1 MKMVLFSRYNI
12 CLLYQ
17 ASLKSEEKIEG
28 VLDLYNT
35 LRVLPKR
42 LEYDYQRR
50 VRKGQTIADTILS
63 KEKEVT
69 SLESRPLLPPITT
82 PTTQNRLPLSP
93 VMPSSPPV
101 LQEEVILE
109 GAEDVIPPQGSVAEG
124 VAREGRVEQFLYYL
138 QHEATS
144 ASEAVTQI
152 YNLTSFLLL
161 SLQDSGDDVSAANL
175 FFQRLGTSSPP
186 LLLST
191 LRNVTLLEEVR
202 RMCDVYKTTS
212 SSLLSSD
219 VPPRHLIVTS
229 LLALLRLIAF
239 VEGVREDVTG
249 MADVVQRWKSGGT
262 SSEVVQVVSEDER
275 RFLAAFLPRY
285 SQMTAMTSETVLSEA
300 WQQHFSCLLEV
311 STMAK
316 SEEVV
321 EEGDL
326 ALPLSERLTRRWQR
340 WCEMQSEE
348 VSENVLIG
356 FNPPTTP
363 STAEKEVVVVETT
376 AEVQEVAERRYY
388 LMLLSCLDVTFF
400 LAETLIKTLV
410 TLAGAKREVM
420 WERFAQTFD
429 IAPSDDVILALLRWL
444 NPLRRKLWLTSYRE
458 QEKSWQLLT
467 YFNRLSSPPS
477 SPPPTSTGNP

>member
-1 MKMVLFSRYNI
+1 M
-12 CLLYQ
+12 
-17 ASLKSEEKIEG
+17 
-28 VLDLYNT
+28 LDLYNT

-63 KEKEVT
+63 KEKVLT
-69 SLESRPLLPPITT
+69 SPEPRLLLPPVTT
-82 PTTQNRLPLSP
+82 PTTQNILPLSP
-93 VMPSSPPV
+93 VMPPSPPV
-101 LQEEVILE
+101 IQEEVTLE
-109 GAEDVIPPQGSVAEG
+109 GAEDVIPLQGNVGEG

-144 ASEAVTQI
+144 ASEAVNQI
-152 YNLTSFLLL
+152 YNLTSFVLL

-175 FFQRLGTSSPP
+175 FFQRLSTSSPP

-202 RMCDVYKTTS
+202 QGCDGFKTIS

-219 VPPRHLIVTS
+219 VPPRHLLVTS

-239 VEGVREDVTG
+239 VEGVREEVAG
-249 MADVVQRWKSGGT
+249 MADVVQRWRSGGT
-262 SSEVVQVVSEDER
+262 SSEVVQVVSEEER

-285 SQMTAMTSETVLSEA
+285 SQMTAMMPEMALSEA

-311 STMAK
+311 TTT
-316 SEEVV
+316 SEYEDVLK
-321 EEGDL
+321 EGDL
-326 ALPLSERLTRRWQR
+326 TLPLSERLTRRWKR

-348 VSENVLIG
+348 VSEDLLIG
-356 FNPPTTP
+356 FNPPITP

-400 LAETLIKTLV
+400 LVETLIKTLV
-410 TLAGAKREVM
+410 SLAGAKREVM
-420 WERFAQTFD
+420 WQRFAQTFD
-429 IAPSDDVILALLRWL
+429 IAPSDDIILALLRWL
-444 NPLRRKLWLTSYRE
+444 LPSSNPLRRKLWLTSYRE
-458 QEKSWQLLT
+458 QEKSWQLMT

-477 SPPPTSTGNP
+477 SPPSNPSIGN